1 MLQFLLLYFVHI
13 PKKIG
18 KDDFVNKEEILS
30 LAKEKGIKL
39 SYLNDLINGYR
50 GKLTDW
56 KNNKTSLTEDEVSVI
71 TNYLLGND
79 NVKVYDDNDNI
90 VVIDDETRDIIDSLR
105 TRPEM
110 KILFSVSKKA
120 TKKDIEKAVAI
131 IEALKDTE
139 K

>member
-1 MLQFLLLYFVHI
+1 M
-13 PKKIG
+13 
-18 KDDFVNKEEILS
+18 NKEDILS
-30 LAKEKGIKL
+30 LVKQKGVKL
-39 SYLNDLINGYR
+39 SYLNNLIGGYR

-56 KNNKTSLTEDEVSVI
+56 KNNKTSLTENEINII

-79 NVKVYDDNDNI
+79 DTNNDIKVYDDNDNI

-131 IEALKDTE
+131 IEALRDTE
-139 K
+139 KY

>member
-1 MLQFLLLYFVHI
+1 MFVDRVLDLLKQKGVSKNKMLTELNLNRNS
-13 PKKIG
+13 
-18 KDDFVNKEEILS
+18 FVNWIERNTVPSGET
-30 LAKEKGIKL
+30 
-39 SYLNDLINGYR
+39 
-50 GKLTDW
+50 LTKIADYF
-56 KNNKTSLTEDEVSVI
+56 SVSVD
-71 TNYLLGND
+71 YLLGND